1 MVALGFYGSKIELF
15 ISASEVADTWT
26 EFIIT
31 DQKYLIQLESTKT
44 KTVENKKICSSC
56 AKFCYAKFNYKNCV
70 LLHLHSHASQTDKGK
85 REGGRILC

>member
-31 DQKYLIQLESTKT
+31 DQKYFIQLESTK
-44 KTVENKKICSSC
+44 
-56 AKFCYAKFNYKNCV
+56 YKNQNCRKQKI
-70 LLHLHSHASQTDKGK
+70 LLKLRK
-85 REGGRILC
+85 ILLCKI